1 MLQHLVLYIA
11 FISIHCTE
19 NAYESQCKSYEET
32 RIGCPKRH
40 PIYYVNQ
47 QIHLL
52 FFACQLINR
61 YCILCGIFILINSC
75 INII

>member
-19 NAYESQCKSYEET
+19 NAFESQCKSYEET

-40 PIYYVNQ
+40 PIYYVN
-47 QIHLL
+47 
-52 FFACQLINR
+52 
-61 YCILCGIFILINSC
+61 
-75 INII
+75 